1 MNESI
6 SKLVY
11 RLVGI
16 SLEFVA
22 FISITFIFFSSR
34 SSNKGLI
41 FGLFL
46 LSIVL
51 WSMSF
56 AIRLLI
62 HRNAKKEDKMI
73 MFWWDKLRLSERIGL
88 RGIVLILGV
97 MFASSYYS
105 GISNALASNI
115 HANGLAQFVN
125 LITDWVA
132 LGVIIFYIFDWRA
145 YRKLNPKEGKSLNWR
160 EILKPKSSYARMYR
174 ESKIEEIDRMQG
186 RQFEEFMAGY
196 FEIQGFRVILTQAS
210 GDYGADLVI
219 THPNGFKTAVQLKR
233 YSSSVGVS
241 AVQEAISG
249 KSYCGTDHAMVVT
262 TDYFTNNAK
271 ELASVSR
278 VELWD
283 RARLV
288 QELYKITIQRT
299 RR

>member
-6 SKLVY
+6 SKFVY

-16 SLEFVA
+16 SLEFLV
-22 FISITFIFFSSR
+22 FISIVFSFFSSR
-34 SSNKGLI
+34 SNNKGFI

-46 LSIVL
+46 FAVVL
-51 WSMSF
+51 WSASF

-62 HRNAKKEDKMI
+62 HRNAQKKDKTI
-73 MFWWDKLRLSERIGL
+73 MFWWDKLRLSERIFF
-88 RGIVLILGV
+88 RGTVLILGV

-105 GISNALASNI
+105 GISVALANNI
-115 HANGLAQFVN
+115 HVNELPQFVS
-125 LITDWVA
+125 LITDWIA
-132 LGVIIFYIFDWRA
+132 IGVIIFYIFDWRA
-145 YRKLNPKEGKSLNWR
+145 YRKLNPKERKSLNWH
-160 EILKPKSSYARMYR
+160 EILKQKPNYARMYR
-174 ESKIEEIDRMQG
+174 ESKIEEIDRMEG
-186 RQFEEFMAGY
+186 RQFEEFMAGF
-196 FEIQGFRVILTQAS
+196 FEAQGFRVILTQAS

-219 THPNGFKTAVQLKR
+219 TNSNGFKTAVQLKR

-249 KSYCGTDHAMVVT
+249 KSYYGTDHAMVVT
-262 TDYFTNNAK
+262 TNYFTNNAK

-283 RARLV
+283 RDRLV
-288 QELYKITIQRT
+288 QELYKITNQQT